1 MGFWAAAIP
10 FLGTASKV
18 LGGIGSVINAGAGI
32 YSALKGTSG
41 SGATS
46 ADSYNQAHGEGGS
59 SMTSESGVTWIKRKS
74 LQNTSLG
81 RASKHKGCKA
91 YKTTKIL
98 SWH

>member
-41 SGATS
+41 SGSSA
-46 ADSYNQAHGEGGS
+46 ADSYNEMHSQGGS
-59 SMTSESGVTWIKRKS
+59 TMTSESGVNMGQTQDLAKYF
-74 LQNTSLG
+74 LG
-81 RASKHKGCKA
+81 QSQQAQA
-91 YKTTKIL
+91 
-98 SWH
+98 